1 MSNVDELKEWDQIL
15 PVGREWGA
23 PNAEILWA
31 LDTLANRLQGTD
43 LELFEIDGDWLL
55 RWHTKELAR
64 WQVSATDWDAL
75 HSAVVAVH
83 DEKALLVWESATSH
97 ATDQR

>member
-1 MSNVDELKEWDQIL
+1 MSDVDELKEWDQML

-43 LELFEIDGDWLL
+43 LELLENDGDWLL
-55 RWHTKELAR
+55 RWHGKELAR
-64 WQVSATDWDAL
+64 WQVSATDWGAL
-75 HSAVVAVH
+75 RAAVVAAK
-83 DEKALLVWESATSH
+83 DEKALSVWKSATTH
-97 ATDQR
+97 ATD

>member
-1 MSNVDELKEWDQIL
+1 MEWDQVQ

-43 LELFEIDGDWLL
+43 LELFELDGDWLL
-55 RWHTKELAR
+55 RCNGKELAR
-64 WQVSATDWDAL
+64 WQVSATDWEAL
-75 HSAVVAVH
+75 RAAVAAH
-83 DEKALLVWESATSH
+83 DEKALSVWESATTHS
-97 ATDQR
+97 AG

>member
-1 MSNVDELKEWDQIL
+1 MSDVDELKEWDQML

-23 PNAEILWA
+23 PHAEILWA

-55 RWHTKELAR
+55 RLNGKELAR

-75 HSAVVAVH
+75 RAAVVAAN
-83 DEKALLVWESATSH
+83 DEKAISVWEFATTH
-97 ATDQR
+97 ATD